1 MLRRSIN
8 CMAAGTLAAIG
19 LDLMAILAVPAS
31 RPTPTL
37 VLVMAGTIAVAGL
50 LWLADEITD
59 DFPTVVAQPLKK

>member
-1 MLRRSIN
+1 
-8 CMAAGTLAAIG
+8 MAAGALAAIG
-19 LDLMAILAVPAS
+19 LDLLAILTVPAS

-59 DFPTVVAQPLKK
+59 GCLG